1 MVGKRIVIWGP
12 TGSGKTTLS
21 RRLGE
26 LLQLGVVELDGIRH
40 ATGWDSTSWEDF
52 RLRLAETLDAHP
64 RGWISDGN
72 YSPVSDVY
80 LSRADTLIWL
90 RPPWRTSFRRL
101 LWRTI
106 SRAWTREPLYVE
118 GGPRE
123 SWRLS
128 FLSRKSI
135 LWWSISHHRVHLRT
149 TRERLAGLPA
159 HVTAYELRSPAE
171 VAAFLRAVSRKVTA
185 AALPP
190 GTASPPGD
198 ARSHETTPQE

>member
-26 LLQLGVVELDGIRH
+26 LLQLGVVELDSIRH
-40 ATGWDSTSWEDF
+40 ATGWDSTPWEEF
-52 RLRLAETLDAHP
+52 RLRLANTLDSHSD
-64 RGWISDGN
+64 GWISDGN
-72 YSPVSDVY
+72 YSRVSDIY

-101 LWRTI
+101 LRRTI
-106 SRAWTREPLYVE
+106 TRAWTRQPLYADS
-118 GGPRE
+118 GPRE

-135 LWWSISHHRVHLRT
+135 LWWSISHHRAHLRT
-149 TRERLAGLPA
+149 ARERLARLPA
-159 HVTAYELRSPAE
+159 HVTVYELRSPAE
-171 VAAFLRAVSRKVTA
+171 VEAFLRALAGKVTA
-185 AALPP
+185 AARPP
-190 GTASPPGD
+190 GAASSPEKP
-198 ARSHETTPQE
+198 SHETTPPA